1 MKVKYELLYN
11 LHKDYKVYLGEF
23 ISNYVP
29 RVGDIVNING
39 DPFVVYRVGA
49 AMGDDEPTETY
60 IYISVFKAGT
70 FELEIGGTKY

>member
-29 RVGDIVNING
+29 NIGDIVNING
-39 DPFVVYRVGA
+39 DPFVVYRVSA
-49 AMGDDEPTETY
+49 AMGDDAIQQTY